1 VVLTSANLIALF
13 TLLLICFPHSIGA
26 LIHSLVM
33 RSLTFARRHCIH
45 GLDADLIMLALA
57 THEPN
62 FFILREEVTFQKAGQ
77 TEEQKLHAAIEAAG
91 AATDEPPAELVNHS
105 KPFQFIKISVLRECV
120 TALDL
125 TCFHTPQTHVHMHD
139 NARTH
144 ARTLMHTRTQIQLSC
159 AQARLADSRQRY
171 KHTRTHTHTCTRALA
186 GAHTHSPHKHNRTL
200 AHAQVS

>member
-1 VVLTSANLIALF
+1 
-13 TLLLICFPHSIGA
+13 
-26 LIHSLVM
+26 M
-33 RSLTFARRHCIH
+33 RSLPGTHRHCIH

-120 TALDL
+120 TALDK
-125 TCFHTPQTHVHMHD
+125 TCFHTPQTHVYMHDNTLDKTCFHTLQTHVHMHD

-144 ARTLMHTRTQIQLSC
+144 
-159 AQARLADSRQRY
+159 
-171 KHTRTHTHTCTRALA
+171 THTHTH
-186 GAHTHSPHKHNRTL
+186 AHTRTNSSIL
-200 AHAQVS
+200 CASTSGRF

>member
-1 VVLTSANLIALF
+1 
-13 TLLLICFPHSIGA
+13 
-26 LIHSLVM
+26 M
-33 RSLTFARRHCIH
+33 RSLPGTHRHCIH

-120 TALDL
+120 TALDK

-139 NARTH
+139 NAHTHMHTH
-144 ARTLMHTRTQIQLSC
+144 AHTRTNSSILC
-159 AQARLADSRQRY
+159 ASTSGRF
-171 KHTRTHTHTCTRALA
+171 
-186 GAHTHSPHKHNRTL
+186 
-200 AHAQVS
+200 